1 MVVLRVQDD
10 IMSLEEE
17 RQTLY
22 LSVYREVYVRL
33 VEVLLQKAHYAPEE
47 EYASWSADDKEQF
60 RTYRSD
66 TRRSLWRDG
75 LLEFCQVF
83 SRSADTVSGVLP
95 IYVTYQIGLPSG
107 SGRADSIDPWCSG
120 VKYTI

>member
-1 MVVLRVQDD
+1 MAVLRVQDD

-17 RQTLY
+17 RQALY

-47 EYASWSADDKEQF
+47 EYASWSVDDKEQF

-66 TRRSLWRDG
+66 SRRS
-75 LLEFCQVF
+75 
-83 SRSADTVSGVLP
+83 P
-95 IYVTYQIGLPSG
+95 
-107 SGRADSIDPWCSG
+107 GRGACLNG
-120 VKYTI
+120 FY